1 MFIKYLNRTMLVIR
15 ILTLPLIIFMG
26 LDYLQ
31 GWGVSRT
38 PGALIGIFIFLV
50 IYFFG
55 SLTQTM
61 LRLRNQQ
68 Q

>member
-1 MFIKYLNRTMLVIR
+1 MFIKYLNRIMLIIR

-26 LDYLQ
+26 LDYMQ
-31 GWGVSRT
+31 GWGVART
-38 PGALIGIFIFLV
+38 PAALIVIFVFLV

-61 LRLRNQQ
+61 LRLRNQ
-68 Q
+68 